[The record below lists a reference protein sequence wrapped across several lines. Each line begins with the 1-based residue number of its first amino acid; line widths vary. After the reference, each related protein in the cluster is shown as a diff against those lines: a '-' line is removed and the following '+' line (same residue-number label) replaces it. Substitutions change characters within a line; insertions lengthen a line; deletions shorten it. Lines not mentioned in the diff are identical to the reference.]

1 MTFEDSLNWKEHTKG
16 KGGVINSLN
25 QRFYLIRRL
34 KNSIKH
40 PALLKVAESLFN
52 SKIRYGLQLQGKVR
66 MENNETAKKELHA
79 TQLVQNK
86 LIRFLNGKK
95 ISDRINTET
104 LIKNIGMLSTNQL
117 NAQIKITESWKAINV
132 KGYPLNSKIA
142 IPKINIEAR
151 MSRSIEQRML
161 KETAKSTGLQ
171 SSFIHDAIHIWNKIP
186 EDIKMCNSIYSAKK
200 AIKTFVQTLPL

>member
-1 MTFEDSLNWKEHTKG
+1 
-16 KGGVINSLN
+16 
-25 QRFYLIRRL
+25 
-34 KNSIKH
+34 
-40 PALLKVAESLFN
+40 
-52 SKIRYGLQLQGKVR
+52 
-66 MENNETAKKELHA
+66 
-79 TQLVQNK
+79 
-86 LIRFLNGKK
+86 
-95 ISDRINTET
+95 
-104 LIKNIGMLSTNQL
+104 MLSTNQL

-171 SSFIHDAIHIWNKIP
+171 SSFIHNAIHIWNKIP